1 MHANLL
7 VLQYQLDVDIF
18 AHRRRQVPQ
27 FELRD
32 FFGQILR
39 FLIVDIPHAPEHGI
53 EADSFIYAAIKQVKI
68 SEPATDHCR
77 INYYEDLGPTEL
89 VDLDQVKCVIGRIM
103 DRGKWAIIDR
113 SKSLA
118 QVHIV
123 S

>member
-7 VLQYQLDVDIF
+7 VLQYQLDVDKF

-68 SEPATDHCR
+68 SEPATDRCR

-118 QVHIV
+118 QVQIM